1 MAILK
6 PTNIMIAGVG
16 GQGNRTL
23 MKIIA
28 SAALEDHNNVRVL
41 SSGSLGRLGNSITC
55 HIRLGPS
62 VSATIPI
69 GETDILVALEMNEA
83 LRAIPIMRQ
92 GSLAFI
98 HTHRRIPIIAGIQG
112 MDYPTMKEIGN
123 LAASKVIK
131 SIFVPESLF
140 LLDNTIEHQSTNSIM
155 LGIFCSY
162 TELFPR
168 SLVEQALCQCLP
180 PQFTQ
185 QNLHTFA
192 IGWQHGERLRRPQ

>member
-28 SAALEDHNNVRVL
+28 SAALEDHNDVRVL
-41 SSGSLGRLGNSITC
+41 SSGSLGRLGSSITC

-62 VSATIPI
+62 VSATIPV

-83 LRAIPIMRQ
+83 LRAIPMMRQ

-112 MDYPTMKEIGN
+112 MHYPTMKEIEN
-123 LAASKVIK
+123 LTASKAIK
-131 SIFVPESLF
+131 SFLVPESLLPF
-140 LLDNTIEHQSTNSIM
+140 DNAIEHQPINSIM

-180 PQFTQ
+180 PHFTQ

-192 IGWQHGERLRRPQ
+192 IGWQYTEKLRGPQ